1 MKYQWLENKTCT
13 ELSQELGIEVKSI
26 TKGGIG
32 DENMPIQ
39 GIEIEFAKEPTAEQ
53 LARLDMMLPGL
64 KRAGGQNFADAMSE
78 LKDRVSTLEAAKATL
93 EL

>member
-39 GIEIEFAKEPTAEQ
+39 GIEIEFAKEPTVEQ

-64 KRAGGQNFADAMSE
+64 RRAGGQNFADEMTE
-78 LKDRVSTLEAAKATL
+78 LKGRVAQLEKASL
-93 EL
+93 V